1 VAAVVVVVVV
11 VALVAFVN
19 VMLEL
24 RRRAIITTAACIVMD
39 GLYGHIVSVE
49 IDLFYLKGKPIDDK
63 TESGFTSVPHFSQK
77 NIFLPCPTKRRP
89 GDVGLGDIIML
100 RVWVRGEK
108 KTSLT
113 QSIKYSLTHFDFIVL
128 GV

>member
-1 VAAVVVVVVV
+1 MAAVVVV

-63 TESGFTSVPHFSQK
+63 TESAFTSVRTFQQK
-77 NIFLPCPTKRRP
+77 NIFLPCPPKRRS

-113 QSIKYSLTHFDFIVL
+113 QKYKVELDSL
-128 GV
+128 